1 MKKQTLFLGLAALS
15 SAALSSCGTKND
27 SKVVTDLAD
36 FIDAASVADL
46 KIASSNVVE
55 HKTQT
60 DTGDNKNPG
69 VTRKAA
75 YYQDGNFSI
84 STSSDNHIG
93 YTLKGD
99 AFEQYLLIDSKKN
112 TGTIYNNASALDAE
126 RAIVSSLLKSEYET
140 LLGRYNDMKS
150 YMGKSAS
157 EIGFDS
163 YSLRRSIASTVAGYV
178 FQGYKSEE
186 NSKTE
191 TYRYITMD
199 KINGVW
205 AITNYTERITKVI
218 ADPGKS
224 TSTTNY
230 DISEATLSIVDKYPV
245 ASIGLSTYT
254 LTVDG
259 MTAGDI
265 VFTDGIPLTKK

>member
-1 MKKQTLFLGLAALS
+1 
-15 SAALSSCGTKND
+15 
-27 SKVVTDLAD
+27 
-36 FIDAASVADL
+36 
-46 KIASSNVVE
+46 
-55 HKTQT
+55 
-60 DTGDNKNPG
+60 
-69 VTRKAA
+69 
-75 YYQDGNFSI
+75 
-84 STSSDNHIG
+84 
-93 YTLKGD
+93 
-99 AFEQYLLIDSKKN
+99 
-112 TGTIYNNASALDAE
+112 
-126 RAIVSSLLKSEYET
+126 
-140 LLGRYNDMKS
+140 MKS
-150 YMGKSAS
+150 YVGKSAA

-205 AITNYTERITKVI
+205 AITNYTERITKVVV
-218 ADPGKS
+218 DPGKS

-230 DISEATLSIVDKYPV
+230 DISEATLSIVNEYPV

-265 VFTDGIPLTKK
+265 VFPDDIPLTKK